1 MFKKILIAN
10 RGEIAV
16 RILRACRELGI
27 RSVAVFSDVDRKSLH
42 VRLADEAYPIGPAP
56 SRESY
61 LCIDKLIDVAR
72 RSGCD
77 AVHPGYGFLAE
88 NAALPRACVDTSL
101 TFIGP
106 PASAMESLGSK
117 TAGRQLARNIDVP
130 TVPGTNDPI
139 EKPAEAQALARR
151 MGYPVLLKAVAGGGG
166 KGMRLVNSDAEFD
179 SAFRDA
185 SSEAMNAFGDDRLY
199 LEKYLDRP
207 HHVEIQIFADAH
219 GRVVSLGERECSVQ
233 RRHQKVIEEAP
244 SPIITPDLRK
254 KMGDAAVRVARAG
267 GYVNAGTVE
276 FLVDANLNFY
286 FLEVNTRLQVEHPV
300 TEQVTGLDLVKLQ
313 IAIAAGHRLPFEWET
328 ITPRGHA
335 MEVRLYP
342 EDPDNNFFPSPGKIL
357 SRRVPSGPGLP
368 LDEGVYE
375 GWTVPNEY
383 DPQLSKL
390 IAWGNSREET
400 IARLRR
406 ALEEYT
412 ITGIKTNAGLFR
424 RILSE
429 PDFIRAEIHTKW
441 LDALLTRKHTAAA
454 QTQRGPADAAAIA
467 AALWQPTQAAQNC
480 PPNSSAPL
488 APSRPRSRRP
498 AANHRAHARK
508 NCSCDGSG
516 GRQSGSGAGSDC
528 GGSHEN
534 AKRNPLAQKRHRGTP
549 ASQGRSARKRR
560 RSPRLDRL
568 IESYQASV
576 LSCKFFDQSARF
588 HCASDLLRL

>member
-1 MFKKILIAN
+1 MFRKILIAN

-27 RSVAVFSDVDRKSLH
+27 RSAAVFSDVDRKSLH

-61 LCIDKLIDVAR
+61 LCIDKLMDVACR
-72 RSGCD
+72 AGCD

-88 NAALPRACVDTSL
+88 NAALPRACTDAGF

-106 PASAMESLGSK
+106 PADAMESLGCK
-117 TAGRQLARNIDVP
+117 TAGRQLARRVDVP
-130 TVPGTNDPI
+130 IVPGTNDPI
-139 EKPAEAQALARR
+139 EELAEAQSLAHS

-166 KGMRLVNSDAEFD
+166 KGLRLVHSDAEFE

-185 SSEAMNAFGDDRLY
+185 SSEAWNAFGDDRLY

-207 HHVEIQIFADAH
+207 HHVEIQIFADVH

-244 SPIITPDLRK
+244 SSIMTPDLRK
-254 KMGDAAVRVARAG
+254 KMGDAAVRLARAG

-276 FLVDANLNFY
+276 FLVDSYNNFY

-313 IAIAAGHRLPFEWET
+313 IAIAAGHRLPFAWES

-335 MEVRLYP
+335 MEVRLYA

-357 SRRVPSGPGLP
+357 SRNVPSGPGIR
-368 LDEGVYE
+368 LDDGVYE
-375 GWTVPNEY
+375 GWTVPNDY
-383 DPQLSKL
+383 DPLLGKL

-412 ITGIKTNAGLFR
+412 VTGIKTNVGLFR
-424 RILSE
+424 RILTE
-429 PDFIRAEIHTKW
+429 PDFLRGEIHTRW
-441 LDALLTRKHTAAA
+441 LDELLRRPRSSASSANETP
-454 QTQRGPADAAAIA
+454 RGSSVSDAAAIA
-467 AALWQPTQAAQNC
+467 AALWQANQSDRHSSPSAALAAQ
-480 PPNSSAPL
+480 
-488 APSRPRSRRP
+488 PSRWKQEGRRE
-498 AANHRAHARK
+498 
-508 NCSCDGSG
+508 
-516 GRQSGSGAGSDC
+516 Q
-528 GGSHEN
+528 
-534 AKRNPLAQKRHRGTP
+534 
-549 ASQGRSARKRR
+549 
-560 RSPRLDRL
+560 LDR
-568 IESYQASV
+568 
-576 LSCKFFDQSARF
+576 
-588 HCASDLLRL
+588 